1 MEKKS
6 NYTDWYDKELY
17 NIDITPLYWHF
28 QGKRYPEAGGVEYY
42 EQNGEIYQRDDVVV
56 VGGHIGNIE
65 GVNVEQG
72 VCMLGLSF
80 DYAGCMADPEEWE
93 MWSGYHC
100 KMGSIRHAT
109 TDEIANYEISANLVA
124 DACERA
130 DNAYK
135 ERRAGF

>member
-1 MEKKS
+1 MEQNS
-6 NYTDWYDKELY
+6 NYSDWGDKALY
-17 NIDITPLYWHF
+17 SVEITPLYWHY
-28 QGKRYPEAGGVEYY
+28 QGKRYPEDGGLECY
-42 EQNGEIYQRDDVVV
+42 EQGGNTYQRDDVVV

-80 DYAGCMADPEEWE
+80 DFDECMADPEEWE

-100 KMGSIRHAT
+100 KLDGIRHAT
-109 TDEIANYEISANLVA
+109 DKEKENYEISANLVA

-130 DNAYK
+130 DNAWK
-135 ERRAGF
+135 EKRSGF